1 MCTKLKIQVRNFKF
15 RTKTKFA
22 MILMINLAIS
32 WLPLNTSLRI
42 QDLQF
47 TSALWPHTHTVRKKF
62 RNFKH
67 TIL

>member
-32 WLPLNTSLRI
+32 WLPLNASLRI

-47 TSALWPHTHTVRKKF
+47 TSALWSHTHSKKE
-62 RNFKH
+62 
-67 TIL
+67 I